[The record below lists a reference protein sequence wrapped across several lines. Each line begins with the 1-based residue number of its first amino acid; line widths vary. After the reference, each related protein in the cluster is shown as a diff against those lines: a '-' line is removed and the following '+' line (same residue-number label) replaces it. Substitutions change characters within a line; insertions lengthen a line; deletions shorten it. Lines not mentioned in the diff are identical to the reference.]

1 VASLALV
8 LMSLFAAVAEEEER
22 PSAAEEGKK
31 VITAMLIVGLIF
43 VGVIALGQASKW
55 VSHRRHARRARAY

>member
-1 VASLALV
+1 MASLALT
-8 LMSLFAAVAEEEER
+8 LMTVFAAAAEQER

-43 VGVIALGQASKW
+43 LGVILVGQASKW
-55 VSHRRHARRARAY
+55 LSHRREARRPRVY

>member
-1 VASLALV
+1 VASLAVTL
-8 LMSLFAAVAEEEER
+8 LSLFAAVAEEER

-43 VGVIALGQASKW
+43 IGVIVVGQAANW
-55 VSHRRHARRARAY
+55 LSHRRAAQRPRIY

>member
-1 VASLALV
+1 MASLALT
-8 LMSLFAAVAEEEER
+8 LMTLFAAAAEEER

-43 VGVIALGQASKW
+43 VGVILVGQASKW
-55 VSHRRHARRARAY
+55 LSHRREARRPRVY